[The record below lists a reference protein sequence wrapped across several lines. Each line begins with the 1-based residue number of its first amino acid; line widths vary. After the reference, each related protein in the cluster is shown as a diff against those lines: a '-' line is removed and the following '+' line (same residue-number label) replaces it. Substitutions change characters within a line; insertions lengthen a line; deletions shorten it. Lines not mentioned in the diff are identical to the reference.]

1 MSSTSGTSGSYTPKV
16 EIEYQ
21 TQETTTTTLEPAPYP
36 STKIETGAVDTAHN
50 YIEFKYQEHIVYKI
64 NFPEINS

>member
-50 YIEFKYQEHIVYKI
+50 YIEFKYFDTSNNNDEH
-64 NFPEINS
+64 FDFG